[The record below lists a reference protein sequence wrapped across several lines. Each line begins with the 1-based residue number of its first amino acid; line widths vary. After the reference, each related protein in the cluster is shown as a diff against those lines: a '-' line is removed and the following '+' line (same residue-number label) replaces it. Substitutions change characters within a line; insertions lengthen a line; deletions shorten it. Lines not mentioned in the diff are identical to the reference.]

1 MADVGFEMLI
11 YSFGSGFS
19 MESTDPAYI
28 SSIRDTVTYARSL
41 GIEVGGYDLIAWTR
55 RVKAAWLAVNEQTNS
70 SRPSACLASGW
81 YDELLNRCIMNTGN
95 EERL

>member
-11 YSFGSGFS
+11 YSFGSGFN

-28 SSIRDTVTYARSL
+28 SSIREVVSYARNL

-55 RVKAAWLAVNEQTNS
+55 RVRPEWLAVNEQTNS
-70 SRPSACLASGW
+70 SWPSACLASGW
-81 YDELLNRCIMNTGN
+81 YDELLNRWLENNNI
-95 EERL
+95 R

>member
-11 YSFGSGFS
+11 YSFGSGFN

-28 SSIRDTVTYARSL
+28 SSIREVVSYARNL

-55 RVKAAWLAVNEQTNS
+55 RVRPEWLAVNEQTNS

-81 YDELLNRCIMNTGN
+81 YDELLNRWLENNNI
-95 EERL
+95 R

>member
-11 YSFGSGFS
+11 YSFGSGFN

-28 SSIRDTVTYARSL
+28 SSIREVVRYARNL

-55 RVKAAWLAVNEQTNS
+55 RVRPEWLAVNEQTNS

-81 YDELLNRCIMNTGN
+81 YDELLNRWLENNNI
-95 EERL
+95 R

>member
-1 MADVGFEMLI
+1 MSDVGFEMLI

-28 SSIRDTVTYARSL
+28 ASIRDVVSQARSL

-55 RVKAAWLAVNEQTNS
+55 RVKTEWLAVLVTS
-70 SRPSACLASGW
+70 
-81 YDELLNRCIMNTGN
+81 
-95 EERL
+95 

>member
-1 MADVGFEMLI
+1 MLI
-11 YSFGSGFS
+11 YSFGSGFN

-28 SSIRDTVTYARSL
+28 SSIREVVRYARNL

-55 RVKAAWLAVNEQTNS
+55 RVRPEWLAVNEQTNS

-81 YDELLNRCIMNTGN
+81 YDELLNRWLENNNI
-95 EERL
+95 R